1 MKDTLAIVRPGA
13 PMADFF
19 TPTQRQMQAEFNT
32 TALADRIV
40 EAVVTQTLTD
50 DQTAFIHN
58 RNMFFLST
66 IDEAGFPS
74 CSYKGGAVGFVRVT
88 NPGTLYFPN
97 YDGNGMFMSMG
108 NIQAQNKVGLLFVDF
123 ETPQRIRI
131 RGSARC
137 LREGPMLDSYPG
149 ASLVVEVSIEHLWVN
164 CPRYVHK
171 LKPIEESPYLP
182 NASGSTALA
191 LWKRV
196 DLLQDVL
203 SDADR
208 AEAASLGVITIED
221 YDAKVLRGEVL

>member
-1 MKDTLAIVRPGA
+1 MTE
-13 PMADFF
+13 FF
-19 TPTQRQMQAEFNT
+19 TPTQRQMQAEFST

-40 EAVVTQTLTD
+40 DAAVTETLSD
-50 DQTAFIHN
+50 EQTAFIHN

-74 CSYKGGAVGFVRVT
+74 CSYKGGAVGFARVT
-88 NPGTLYFPN
+88 DPSTLYFPN

-108 NIQAQNKVGLLFVDF
+108 NIDAQSKVGLLFVDF
-123 ETPQRIRI
+123 ETPQRVRV

-137 LREGPMLDSYPG
+137 LREGPVLNSYPG
-149 ASLVVEVSIEHLWVN
+149 ANLVVEVTIEHLWVN

-171 LKPIEESPYLP
+171 LKAVAESPYLP
-182 NASGSTALA
+182 SASGEAALA
-191 LWKRV
+191 LWKRI

-203 SDADR
+203 KDTDR
-208 AEAASLGVITIED
+208 AEAEALGVITIEE

>member
-1 MKDTLAIVRPGA
+1 MTE
-13 PMADFF
+13 FF
-19 TPTQRQMQAEFNT
+19 TPTQRQMQAEFST

-40 EAVVTQTLTD
+40 DAAVTETLSD
-50 DQTAFIHN
+50 EQTAFIHN

-88 NPGTLYFPN
+88 DPSTLYFPN

-108 NIQAQNKVGLLFVDF
+108 NIDAQSKVGLLFVDF
-123 ETPQRIRI
+123 ETPQRVRV

-137 LREGPMLDSYPG
+137 LREGPVLNSYPG
-149 ASLVVEVSIEHLWVN
+149 ANLVVEVTIEHLWVN

-171 LKPIEESPYLP
+171 LKAVAESPYLP
-182 NASGSTALA
+182 SASGEAALA
-191 LWKRV
+191 LWKRI

-203 SDADR
+203 KDTDR
-208 AEAASLGVITIED
+208 AEAEALGVITIEE

>member
-1 MKDTLAIVRPGA
+1 
-13 PMADFF
+13 MADFF

-171 LKPIEESPYLP
+171 LQAIEESPYLP

-203 SDADR
+203 NDADR